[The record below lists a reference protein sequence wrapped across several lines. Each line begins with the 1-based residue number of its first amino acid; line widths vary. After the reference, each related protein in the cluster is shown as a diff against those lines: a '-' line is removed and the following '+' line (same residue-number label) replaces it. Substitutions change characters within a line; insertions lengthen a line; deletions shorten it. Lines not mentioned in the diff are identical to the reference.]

1 MKISENKTKPKVIIV
16 DDHEMFRNGIKSIL
30 VLDEIADVIAD
41 TSNGEKFLD
50 ILNKVI
56 PDVVLM
62 DIDMPVMN
70 GIEAT
75 KKAIEKY
82 PKLKV
87 LVLTM
92 FGDEKYY
99 VEMINAGVKGF
110 VLKSSNKSELI
121 KAIIDVSNG
130 QSYFSNELLS
140 KIITKIG
147 KYKIPKHTK
156 KTISFSKRE
165 IEIMQLMCTG
175 ISTNE
180 IADKIYLSKKTIENY
195 RVKLLQKTGCKNS
208 IGMIVYAIKNGIVE
222 I

>member
-1 MKISENKTKPKVIIV
+1 MKNQIKPKVIIV
-16 DDHEMFRNGIKSIL
+16 DDHDMFRDGIKSMLI
-30 VLDEIADVIAD
+30 LDEIADVIAEA
-41 TSNGEKFLD
+41 SNGKQFLEL
-50 ILNKVI
+50 LNDYI

-62 DIDMPVMN
+62 DIDMPIMN

-75 KKAIEKY
+75 QKAIEKY
-82 PKLKV
+82 PELKV

-92 FGDEKYY
+92 FGEEKYY
-99 VEMINAGVKGF
+99 VEMIDAGAKGF

-121 KAIIDVSNG
+121 KAIVDVSNG

-140 KIITKIG
+140 KIIARIG
-147 KYKIPKHTK
+147 KHKTSKDEK
-156 KTISFSKRE
+156 KAISFSNRE
-165 IEIMQLMCTG
+165 IEIIQLMCTG

-180 IADKIYLSKKTIENY
+180 IADKICLSKKTVENY

-208 IGMIVYAIKNGIVE
+208 VSLIVYAIKNGIIE